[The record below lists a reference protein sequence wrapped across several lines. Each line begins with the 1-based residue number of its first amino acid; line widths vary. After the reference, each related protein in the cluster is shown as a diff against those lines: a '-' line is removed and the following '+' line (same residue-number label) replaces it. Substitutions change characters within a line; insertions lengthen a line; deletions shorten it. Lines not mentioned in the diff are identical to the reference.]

1 MNLSYQ
7 GPGGPHR
14 LSDKLVK
21 GRCTPRLDRGP
32 EGGIYYAFL
41 FQSQAFIFAF
51 VCLTGRLVCRCAVSV
66 EAHYRE
72 FFPPDN
78 P

>member
-1 MNLSYQ
+1 MYKRLAAFSLLSR
-7 GPGGPHR
+7 GG
-14 LSDKLVK
+14 V
-21 GRCTPRLDRGP
+21 
-32 EGGIYYAFL
+32 YYAFL

>member
-1 MNLSYQ
+1 KERCDAAFILLSR
-7 GPGGPHR
+7 GG
-14 LSDKLVK
+14 V
-21 GRCTPRLDRGP
+21 
-32 EGGIYYAFL
+32 YYAFL

-51 VCLTGRLVCRCAVSV
+51 VCLMGRLVCRCAVSV

>member
-1 MNLSYQ
+1 VKERCDAPFGLLS
-7 GPGGPHR
+7 
-14 LSDKLVK
+14 
-21 GRCTPRLDRGP
+21 RGHV
-32 EGGIYYAFL
+32 YYVFL

-51 VCLTGRLVCRCAVSV
+51 VCLTGRLVRRCAVSV

-72 FFPPDN
+72 FFSADN

>member
-1 MNLSYQ
+1 AFSLLSR
-7 GPGGPHR
+7 GG
-14 LSDKLVK
+14 V
-21 GRCTPRLDRGP
+21 
-32 EGGIYYAFL
+32 YYAFL

-72 FFPPDN
+72 FFSADKRKFKKSFQARFFSPFIT
-78 P
+78 